1 VEFYPLVLNRSTP
14 FLESSPEDSSIQALA
29 EQETDSGIVIEE
41 LELPAE
47 SSSNFQPTSKPE
59 SSGGSWKVFLTTF
72 GTVFLAEL
80 GDKTQVSTLL
90 MSAEFHAPWMVFT
103 GAAAAL
109 LTTTLLGVLVGRW
122 LSTRFSPKTLDTATG
137 ILLAFISAW
146 LLWDVLN
153 S

>member
-1 VEFYPLVLNRSTP
+1 
-14 FLESSPEDSSIQALA
+14 
-29 EQETDSGIVIEE
+29 
-41 LELPAE
+41 
-47 SSSNFQPTSKPE
+47 
-59 SSGGSWKVFLTTF
+59 
-72 GTVFLAEL
+72 
-80 GDKTQVSTLL
+80 